1 MFAALKVIQRT
12 PSIRVFLEQNDPQA
26 LAQVDAAISAEEEWE
41 PESDE
46 SLVRDRPSRRGT

>member
-12 PSIRVFLEQNDPQA
+12 PSIRVFLEKNDPQA

-41 PESDE
+41 SESDA
-46 SLVRDRPSRRGT
+46 SLVRDRPSRRTT